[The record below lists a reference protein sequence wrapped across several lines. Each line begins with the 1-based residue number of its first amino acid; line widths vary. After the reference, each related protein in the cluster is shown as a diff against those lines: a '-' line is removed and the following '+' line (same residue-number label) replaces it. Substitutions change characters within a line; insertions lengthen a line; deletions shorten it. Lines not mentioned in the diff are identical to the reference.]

1 MQFEN
6 KIKAAIKELEA
17 AHPRSFQREQIKA
30 MLNQAALWEKAL
42 RDGLPVDEIKEV
54 A

>member
-1 MQFEN
+1 MQFSN
-6 KIKAAIKELEA
+6 KINVAIKELET
-17 AHPRSFQREQIKA
+17 AHPRSFQREQVKA
-30 MLNQAALWEKAL
+30 MLEQAAQWEKAL